1 MLRILIDLF
10 FKGGDANENLK
21 PSNKER
27 SDEKRVYYLLDLE
40 RTLEN
45 GIPVFWKKSRHG
57 YSYSIEDAGLF
68 PRELAEKIV
77 KSDLNNRTIMIHIK
91 TIAEI
96 LNNEYQKYERV

>member
-1 MLRILIDLF
+1 MLKKLINLF
-10 FKGGDANENLK
+10 FKGGVANENIK

-27 SDEKRVYYLLDLE
+27 RDKETLYYLLDLE

-68 PRELAEKIV
+68 PKELAEKIV
-77 KSDLNNRTIMIHIK
+77 KCDLDNRTIMIHLN
-91 TIAEI
+91 TVAEI
-96 LNNEYQKYERV
+96 LNDAALKV

>member
-1 MLRILIDLF
+1 MQRVRRIVNLF
-10 FKGGDANENLK
+10 FKGGDANENIK

-27 SDEKRVYYLLDLE
+27 SDEKKVYYLLDLE

-68 PRELAEKIV
+68 PKELAEKIV
-77 KSDLNNRTIMIHIK
+77 KSDLNNRTIMININ

-96 LNNEYQKYERV
+96 LNGDYQRV